1 LCFSFVKAISFA
13 IILKYRWIFNG
24 IIVIYHYDQTQLC
37 VIIYCY
43 HTRCMLPRARKET
56 KGENGVRQYLYPS
69 KKFCSGP
76 SRPSCK
82 TCLDC
87 ITNHTSY

>member
-1 LCFSFVKAISFA
+1 
-13 IILKYRWIFNG
+13 
-24 IIVIYHYDQTQLC
+24 
-37 VIIYCY
+37 
-43 HTRCMLPRARKET
+43 
-56 KGENGVRQYLYPS
+56 LYPS
-69 KKFCSGP
+69 QKFCSGP